1 MRSALLHCYLSLS
14 PTRRAL
20 SGIRDFGLSENENP
34 PCAAIWAVLMPGIH
48 PGSSEFTLFDF
59 VGVGGMAEPF
69 KKPRFLFLDLHLS
82 SASACVGHANRSV
95 SFQLEP
101 LSLLKI

>member
-1 MRSALLHCYLSLS
+1 MRSALLHCYLFLNHMG
-14 PTRRAL
+14 RAQ
-20 SGIRDFGLSENENP
+20 SGVSDFGLSESW

-69 KKPRFLFLDLHLS
+69 K
-82 SASACVGHANRSV
+82 
-95 SFQLEP
+95 
-101 LSLLKI
+101 

>member
-1 MRSALLHCYLSLS
+1 MHCAKLRKSRGCALLQHCYLSLS
-14 PTRRAL
+14 HTGRAL
-20 SGIRDFGLSENENP
+20 SGINDFGLSESP

-69 KKPRFLFLDLHLS
+69 K
-82 SASACVGHANRSV
+82 
-95 SFQLEP
+95 
-101 LSLLKI
+101 